1 MKSTLNNI
9 ISVISIWV
17 ILFIISLAL
26 SFNSIEYK
34 DIPVVYI
41 MTFGVVVY
49 QIISY
54 FHSLFFKTELIF
66 DLIGSLSFI
75 SIVIL
80 GLIFTKNFDF
90 NKALISFLLILWA
103 GRLGIFLF
111 IRRINST
118 KDNRLVHYFSSP
130 SKLFV
135 LWNMQAFWVVVSAL
149 PIITVLTSSTQG
161 KFGLIEWAG
170 SLIFIFGFALEIIAD
185 NQKRSFRKNTTKMH
199 INTGLWAYSR
209 HPNYL
214 GEIILWTGLT
224 IISINYLS
232 GFTFISLLTPVFV
245 FVLLRY
251 ISGVPQLEASA
262 EKKWGRDKKYIN
274 YKKNVGLLFPKIL

>member
-1 MKSTLNNI
+1 
-9 ISVISIWV
+9 
-17 ILFIISLAL
+17 
-26 SFNSIEYK
+26 
-34 DIPVVYI
+34 
-41 MTFGVVVY
+41 
-49 QIISY
+49 
-54 FHSLFFKTELIF
+54 
-66 DLIGSLSFI
+66 
-75 SIVIL
+75 
-80 GLIFTKNFDF
+80 
-90 NKALISFLLILWA
+90 
-103 GRLGIFLF
+103 
-111 IRRINST
+111 
-118 KDNRLVHYFSSP
+118 
-130 SKLFV
+130 
-135 LWNMQAFWVVVSAL
+135 
-149 PIITVLTSSTQG
+149 
-161 KFGLIEWAG
+161 
-170 SLIFIFGFALEIIAD
+170 
-185 NQKRSFRKNTTKMH
+185 MH